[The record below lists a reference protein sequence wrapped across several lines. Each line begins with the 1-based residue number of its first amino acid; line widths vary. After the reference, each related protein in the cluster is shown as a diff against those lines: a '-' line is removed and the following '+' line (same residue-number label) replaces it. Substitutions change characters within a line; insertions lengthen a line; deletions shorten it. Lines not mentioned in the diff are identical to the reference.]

1 MSDLKLFTSLANVFL
16 SDDFFS
22 AKTALCFPRFQAIP
36 HESLPGPVHR
46 VSQDQMRAF
55 GSQRDY
61 EAETCGGRCVEV
73 VIGGTVEK

>member
-1 MSDLKLFTSLANVFL
+1 M

-22 AKTALCFPRFQAIP
+22 AKPLFVFQAIP

-73 VIGGTVEK
+73 VIGGRVKK